1 MATNDNKISNVIGA
15 HIPNWLLEQLQTRSK
30 KGTQAN
36 RDNQNLQ
43 YLGNK
48 TGWVRLVSSINITES
63 SDKKYFQELTGLT
76 LSNPEDLAKNFVL
89 YGGVSKYNNQGGRTN
104 YELRKGFKETYSL
117 LGDQEVRDFGYRP
130 MPGLSRVVIET
141 QGRLGSIRGAT
152 IEFKVWD
159 KSQLDVIDA
168 LYFKLGYTMF
178 LEW

>member
-1 MATNDNKISNVIGA
+1 MATNDNKISNVIGT
-15 HIPNWLLEQLQTRSK
+15 HIPIWLLEQLQTRSK

-48 TGWVRLVSSINITES
+48 TGWVRLVSSINVG
-63 SDKKYFQELTGLT
+63 SDDMNYFSKLTGLT
-76 LSNPEDLAKNFVL
+76 LTKPEDLAKNFVL
-89 YGGVSKYNNQGGRTN
+89 YGGVSKYNNQDGKTT
-104 YELRKGFKETYSL
+104 YKLRKGFKETYSL

-130 MPGLSRVVIET
+130 MPGLSRVVVET

-152 IEFKVWD
+152 IEFRVWD
-159 KSQLDVIDA
+159 KSQLDVMDA

-178 LEW
+178 L